1 MKSETFMDALTDIDE
16 RYVLEAA
23 EALDTPRR
31 VRPRRRLGKSL
42 LIAAVL
48 VLLLTPA
55 AFAVYGRYLNARVPA
70 SAVHVTF
77 IDDEAQLREADFPN
91 VAMVVNADVSK
102 SVGHLAGMRFGWLPE
117 GAVDPAEKYL
127 DESHSLLGYLDFLA
141 GHLSYQ
147 SGETVTTEQLLDE
160 AGLSADEADAFYT
173 SYHWETA
180 DGALLQIGIYDAS
193 SLYQR
198 DLLLGTYG
206 GVGTVVAE
214 GQCGPYEMQ
223 EIQIDYRE
231 FYKQVYERNGH
242 MVPEVEWFKNY
253 LFLFEPNEEYLILIG
268 GSDAAFPFETL
279 ERIADNLEV
288 RLTDYEQDGSG
299 VHASFLL
306 LDLGRG

>member
-55 AFAVYGRYLNARVPA
+55 AFAVYGRYLSARVPA

-77 IDDEAQLREADFPN
+77 FDDEAQLREADFPD

-102 SVGHLAGMRFGWLPE
+102 SVGCLAGLRFGWLPE

-127 DESHSLLGYLDFLA
+127 GESHSLLGYLDFLA
-141 GHLSYQ
+141 WHLSYE
-147 SGETVTTEQLLDE
+147 SGETITTEQLLEE
-160 AGLSADEADAFYT
+160 AGLSAEEADAWYT
-173 SYHWETA
+173 GYHWET
-180 DGALLQIGIYDAS
+180 DDKALLQISIYDAS

-214 GQCGPYEMQ
+214 GQLGPYETQ

-242 MVPEVEWFKNY
+242 MAPEVEWFKNY

-268 GSDAAFPFETL
+268 GSNAAFPFETL

-288 RLTDYEQDGSG
+288 RLTDYEQDGSD